1 MLTNRGPV
9 KLSKDGGDMV
19 IFMRP
24 SDKFSSS
31 ILDGL
36 QYANFTVR
44 ESSQDAVA
52 IV

>member
-1 MLTNRGPV
+1 M
-9 KLSKDGGDMV
+9 KLLENEGDMV

-36 QYANFTVR
+36 QVANVTIR
-44 ESSQDAVA
+44 QASQDAVA